1 MAKPLKETS
10 KKRLFAD
17 KIEEAATVDAKPL
30 GREPNKGDASDGET
44 AIFCIRGSDIGQT
57 RFVSRKL

>member
-30 GREPNKGDASDGET
+30 GREPNKGDAMVRPQS
-44 AIFCIRGSDIGQT
+44 
-57 RFVSRKL
+57 FVSGAQI